1 MVRMGKLALV
11 LLLAIY
17 VVNADTTS
25 SEVTPL
31 GASELGHLSALESRL
46 SRSAAGMMKGLLG
59 ADAVTNDASPAR
71 RLGEGRVEA
80 GRGTGQSAER
90 SAQKVALRT
99 KLQAVEASIHQMEAG
114 AGTVLG
120 RDKQIGQMAMR
131 KAVTAEQRR
140 ETTATKGSATD
151 SEQLLNERSKQGK
164 WIKHVDTALQQVE
177 SEATEETIFDRKA
190 LSIENKM
197 QQNQRSTGQPDV
209 RLPTKELAHSEKFS
223 TKIKS
228 QLGEIE
234 NKAQEMRSEL
244 TAASRP
250 ATTSLGESPEK
261 DDTLAHLHSQLKD
274 AEATKQ
280 MLEQSAMGVVNTEH
294 QQEHAKIQ
302 KKLSEMRTDF
312 TSSAPVDFAQV
323 KSELRTEH
331 QKDAQLQQ
339 HTHKNLR
346 WMEQVTAHVQQGAA
360 HQFAEFNSILES
372 SHSTRHK
379 ADQQV
384 TDLEAMMTALKTKR
398 SQRLQGEV

>member
-11 LLLAIY
+11 LLLAVY

-31 GASELGHLSALESRL
+31 ETSELGHLSALESRL

-59 ADAVTNDASPAR
+59 ADAATNDASPAR

-90 SAQKVALRT
+90 SAQKVALRA
-99 KLQAVEASIHQMEAG
+99 KLHAVEASIHQMEAG

-120 RDKQIGQMAMR
+120 RDKQIGKMAMR
-131 KAVTAEQRR
+131 KTVVAEQRR
-140 ETTATKGSATD
+140 EATATRGSAAD
-151 SEQLLNERSKQGK
+151 SEQLFNERSTQGK
-164 WIKHVDTALQQVE
+164 WIKQVDTALQQVE
-177 SEATEETIFDRKA
+177 SEATEETNFDRKA
-190 LSIENKM
+190 LNIENNM
-197 QQNQRSTGQPDV
+197 QQKKHSAGQPDLK
-209 RLPTKELAHSEKFS
+209 LPPKELAHSEKSS

-234 NKAQEMRSEL
+234 SSARQMRSEL
-244 TAASRP
+244 NAASRP
-250 ATTSLGESPEK
+250 ASTASLGESP
-261 DDTLAHLHSQLKD
+261 DTLQHLHSQLKD

-280 MLEQSAMGVVNTEH
+280 MLERSAMGVVNTEH

-331 QKDAQLQQ
+331 QEDTQLQQ
-339 HTHKNLR
+339 RTHKNLR